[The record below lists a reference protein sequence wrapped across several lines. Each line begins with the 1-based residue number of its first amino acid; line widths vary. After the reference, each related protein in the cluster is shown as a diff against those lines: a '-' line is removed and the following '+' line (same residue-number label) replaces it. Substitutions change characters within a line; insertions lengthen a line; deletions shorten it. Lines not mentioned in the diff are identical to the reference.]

1 MIVPNEYN
9 FVEAMKDE
17 GLSEEVIK
25 NLRRKFKGWRIYFRS
40 KVSEYE
46 DIRADFEEMQEIGYT
61 KESAIQALSNSYEK
75 TATRIKDIVAKQGSL
90 F

>member
-1 MIVPNEYN
+1 MIVANEYN

-46 DIRADFEEMQEIGYT
+46 DNQIG
-61 KESAIQALSNSYEK
+61 
-75 TATRIKDIVAKQGSL
+75 
-90 F
+90 